1 MKEIDFAGKIAVV
14 TGAASGMGLMTSQE
28 LARLGAKVVMCDRDE
43 AKLRREVEE
52 LKGGKVEGLMDCVVA
67 CAGDVREFSYAEE
80 AAKIAAS
87 LGGADILVTCA
98 GGNEARCCKSNVPF
112 YEQPIEVIDWG
123 LDVNL
128 KGAVYFARAV
138 MPQMVAKKSGVI
150 CCLGSVTGF
159 EGDGVGSMYGT
170 AKSGLFN
177 FVKGLAI
184 AGGPHNVRALCVT
197 PGPVLTR
204 AAMSGMPT
212 ALGRAAETHEL
223 VDVILFMCSDNA
235 SFITGSNHVVD
246 GGRLCMYRPYVPPK
260 EAAK

>member
-1 MKEIDFAGKIAVV
+1 MKDIDFSGKVAVV

-28 LARLGAKVVMCDRDE
+28 FARLGAKVVMCDVNADALDAV
-43 AKLRREVEE
+43 AKSI
-52 LKGGKVEGLMDCVVA
+52 GGSA
-67 CAGDVREFSYAEE
+67 HPCAGDVREFAHAEA

-112 YEQPIEVIDWG
+112 YEQPVEVIDWG

-138 MPQMVAKKSGVI
+138 MPQMVAKKSGVV

-159 EGDGVGSMYGT
+159 EGDGVGTMYGT

-212 ALGRAAETHEL
+212 VLGRAADTHEL

-235 SFITGSNHVVD
+235 SFVTGTNHVVD
-246 GGRLCMYRPYVPPK
+246 GGRLCMYQPYVPPK
-260 EAAK
+260 EMAK

>member
-1 MKEIDFAGKIAVV
+1 MKDIDFTGKVAVV
-14 TGAASGMGLMTSQE
+14 TGAASGMGLMTAQE
-28 LARLGAKVVMCDRDE
+28 FARLGAKVVMCDVNAE
-43 AKLRREVEE
+43 ALQAAAAAI
-52 LKGGKVEGLMDCVVA
+52 GA
-67 CAGDVREFSYAEE
+67 AATPCAGDVREFAHAE
-80 AAKIAAS
+80 AAAKAAAA
-87 LGGADILVTCA
+87 LGGCDILVTCA

-128 KGAVYFARAV
+128 KGAVYFARAC
-138 MPQMVAKKSGVI
+138 MPQMVAKKCGVV
-150 CCLGSVTGF
+150 CCIGSVTGF
-159 EGDGVGSMYGT
+159 EGDGVGTMYGT

-204 AAMSGMPT
+204 AAMSGMAT
-212 ALGRAAETHEL
+212 VLGRAAETHEL

-235 SFITGSNHVVD
+235 SFITGTNHVVD
-246 GGRLCMYRPYVPPK
+246 GGRLCIPR
-260 EAAK
+260 